1 MSARKGLLMAISA
14 SELCH
19 LAGELAAEHGFL
31 ARDYAQRAYR
41 TLDVE
46 GQHDRAQF
54 WFALSILVDDVLS
67 RGLDPNSD
75 PSIQ

>member
-1 MSARKGLLMAISA
+1 MAISA
-14 SELCH
+14 SDLCQ
-19 LAGELAAEHGFL
+19 LAGELAAEHGML

-41 TLDVE
+41 TLDSE
-46 GQHDRAQF
+46 GQHDRAEF

-67 RGLDPNSD
+67 YRLDPNAG